1 MSKFQNI
8 KVNDKV
14 IVEHGYRTSIGT
26 VTSVGTNQLSIHT
39 TDDRLST
46 YHVNDIEAL
55 AILLDPVA

>member
-14 IVEHGYRTSIGT
+14 IVEHGHRTLIGT
-26 VTSVGTNQLSIHT
+26 VTSVGANQLSIHT